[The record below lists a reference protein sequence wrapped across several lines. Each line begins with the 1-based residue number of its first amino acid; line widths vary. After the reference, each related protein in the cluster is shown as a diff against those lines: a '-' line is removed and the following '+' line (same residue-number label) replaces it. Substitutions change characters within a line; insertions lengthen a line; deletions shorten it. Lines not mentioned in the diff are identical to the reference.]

1 MGRLAKACL
10 CALIL
15 LSAFVGTVKA
25 ADESFTSQ
33 FLGSPLLALAA
44 LVVIDVIAFI
54 YHRIRK

>member
-1 MGRLAKACL
+1 MARLVKTCL
-10 CALIL
+10 RALIL
-15 LSAFVGTVKA
+15 LSALIGTVRA

-54 YHRIRK
+54 YHKIRK